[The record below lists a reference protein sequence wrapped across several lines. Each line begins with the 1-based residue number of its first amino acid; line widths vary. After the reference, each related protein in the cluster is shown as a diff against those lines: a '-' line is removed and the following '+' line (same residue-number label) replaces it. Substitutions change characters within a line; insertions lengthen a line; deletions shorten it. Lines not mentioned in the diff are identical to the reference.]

1 MATST
6 KRPQIQKIFEYLN
19 GGSHRTLTASQAET
33 RFGVKNLR
41 ARIND
46 LRDMGVDI
54 VTEMR
59 ETRTSDRPVA
69 FYSIH
74 SW

>member
-6 KRPQIQKIFEYLN
+6 KRPQTQKIFEYLN
-19 GGSHRTLTASQAET
+19 GDSSRTLTARQAET

-46 LRDMGVDI
+46 LRDMGVDV

-69 FYSIH
+69 FYSIP
-74 SW
+74 

>member
-6 KRPQIQKIFEYLN
+6 KRPQTQKIFEYLN
-19 GGSHRTLTASQAET
+19 GDSSRTLTARQAQT
-33 RFGVKNLR
+33 RFGVQNLR

>member
-6 KRPQIQKIFEYLN
+6 KRPQIRKIFEYLN
-19 GGSHRTLTASQAET
+19 GDSSRTLTARQAET

-69 FYSIH
+69 FYSIQ
-74 SW
+74 

>member
-6 KRPQIQKIFEYLN
+6 KRPQTQKIFEYLN
-19 GGSHRTLTASQAET
+19 GDSSRTLTARQAET

-46 LRDMGVDI
+46 LREMGVDI

-59 ETRTSDRPVA
+59 ETRSSDRPVA
-69 FYSIH
+69 FYSIQ
-74 SW
+74 

>member
-6 KRPQIQKIFEYLN
+6 KRPQTQKIFEYLN
-19 GGSHRTLTASQAET
+19 GDSSRTLTARQAQT
-33 RFGVKNLR
+33 RFGVQNLR

-59 ETRTSDRPVA
+59 ETRSSDRPVA
-69 FYSIH
+69 FYSIQ
-74 SW
+74 

>member
-6 KRPQIQKIFEYLN
+6 KRPQTQKIFEYLN
-19 GGSHRTLTASQAET
+19 GDSSRTLTARQAET

-69 FYSIH
+69 FYSIQ
-74 SW
+74 

>member
-6 KRPQIQKIFEYLN
+6 KRPQTQKIFEYLN
-19 GGSHRTLTASQAET
+19 GDSSRTLTARQAQT
-33 RFGVKNLR
+33 RFGVQNLR

-69 FYSIH
+69 FYSIQ
-74 SW
+74 